1 MAETRRILIYVR
13 SVSGGA
19 GKNAVKYANIL
30 AEAGHAVTLAALD
43 APQAGDFGLDTDRV
57 ALRLLPARR
66 NVQAGAPLRALI
78 AEVRPDVCLV
88 VDIANMLGMMLALRG
103 RDDPPRVILR
113 EAHHTWS
120 RTEMRSLP
128 VRLYKRWLFRRAYA
142 RADRVIALTEG
153 MARQIEQHWGV
164 PAERITVIPNAVPLP
179 DTPPERPAREGPP
192 TLLCVARLTPQKN
205 VGLLLEA
212 LARVRRHRDVR
223 LRIAGDGRQRRAL
236 ERQAARLGIAGAVTF
251 LGHVQDVAAEYRRA
265 DLLVLPSRWEGFPN
279 VVIEALAHGLPVVAT
294 ATPGAVEILEGTG
307 AGRIA
312 RMDDAA
318 DLAAQITAILDA
330 PLEAETLFSIAA
342 RYSDAAQRARV
353 LATIDRLAD

>member
-1 MAETRRILIYVR
+1 MQEAKRILVYVR

-30 AEAGHAVTLAALD
+30 AEAGHHVVLAAGR
-43 APQAGDFGLDTDRV
+43 APEAEQFGLRGDLVPLEVLGTRRTIKIVPRLRRV
-57 ALRLLPARR
+57 ITA
-66 NVQAGAPLRALI
+66 Q
-78 AEVRPDVCLV
+78 RPDICLV
-88 VDIANMLGMMLALRG
+88 VDLPNLVALARALPSSG
-103 RDDPPRVILR
+103 QSPTVVLR
-113 EAHHTWS
+113 EALYTWE

-128 VRLYKRWLFRRAYA
+128 SRLYKRWLFRRAYA

-223 LRIAGDGRQRRAL
+223 LRIAGDGRERRAL

-265 DLLVLPSRWEGFPN
+265 DLLVLPSRW
-279 VVIEALAHGLPVVAT
+279 
-294 ATPGAVEILEGTG
+294 
-307 AGRIA
+307 
-312 RMDDAA
+312 
-318 DLAAQITAILDA
+318 
-330 PLEAETLFSIAA
+330 
-342 RYSDAAQRARV
+342 
-353 LATIDRLAD
+353 

>member
-1 MAETRRILIYVR
+1 MPETRRILIYVR

-19 GKNAVKYANIL
+19 GKNAAKYAMIL

-43 APQAGDFGLDTDRV
+43 APQAGDFGLDTERV
-57 ALRLLPARR
+57 ALRRLPARR
-66 NVQAGAPLRALI
+66 NLQAGAALRGLI
-78 AEVRPDVCLV
+78 DELRPDVCLV
-88 VDIANMLGMMLALRG
+88 VDIANMLGLMLALRG
-103 RDDPPRVILR
+103 RDAAPRVILR

-153 MARQIEQHWGV
+153 MARQIAENWGV
-164 PAERITVIPNAVPLP
+164 PADRITVIPNAVPLP
-179 DTPPERPAREGPP
+179 GTPPERAAREGPP

-212 LARVRRHRDVR
+212 LARVRRDRDVR

-236 ERQAARLGIAGAVTF
+236 ARQAERLGIAGAVTF
-251 LGHVQDVAAEYRRA
+251 LGHVSDVAAEYQSA

-279 VVIEALAHGLPVVAT
+279 VVIEALAHGVPVVAT

-312 RMDDAA
+312 RMDDAE
-318 DLAAQITAILDA
+318 DLAAQIAAVLDA
-330 PLEAETLFSIAA
+330 PPDAA
-342 RYSDAAQRARV
+342 ALTATAGRYSEAAQRGRV
-353 LATIDRLAD
+353 LAALEGGPG